1 MQLAP
6 HFRMVI
12 DQYFASIADLHKEN
26 QNEPSFSYAAIKK
39 DGEFYLIKSALTL
52 NAAPSTVPMSHFM
65 SENVRAGAYNLSE
78 LNLKPSSLVEGLLCG
93 QLYTP
98 HGVLRFVPNDAGN
111 FAAAREPF
119 HSEGIKNQARF
130 DVLTLFGGSIEPYLA
145 DKRALDWELRAA
157 ATPYDSLDELASEY
171 GVAGFSGT
179 VMLEVLAFHLAAFD
193 FGSTVLGN
201 KAKLAILAA
210 RGLPR
215 DDVSLGYRVFDKGRV
230 VKRSIVKGVEMQWT
244 ELGEHQR
251 GEIELDVPSAAV
263 IQCFANYRGITQHFG
278 WAADDLSA
286 QNPRRMVYS
295 VFDQQLAILD
305 DFISKSGSK
314 GRDARDLEVGVSWLL
329 WMLGFSVAHLGAT
342 PRTQEAVD
350 LIATTP
356 AGHFAVVECT
366 TGLLK
371 ADHKLSL
378 LISRAEQVRQG
389 IVASNSKHLRVLAV
403 IVSSK
408 PRAELLADMGEA
420 EKHGVLV
427 FAREDIQA
435 AIARTLVQPNPD
447 RIYEEAIQ
455 QVEANKAKHLPQPSD
470 E

>member
-1 MQLAP
+1 MQLAQ
-6 HFRMVI
+6 HSRTVI
-12 DQYFASIADLHKEN
+12 DEYFASIVDLYHKN
-26 QNEPSFSYAAIKK
+26 QNEPTLSYVAIKK
-39 DGEFYLIKSALTL
+39 CGEFYIVKCALTL
-52 NAAPSTVPMSHFM
+52 NVSAFKIQLSHFK
-65 SENVRAGAYNLSE
+65 SDNIRAGAYNMSDLNINMCNLIEALLS
-78 LNLKPSSLVEGLLCG
+78 G
-93 QLYTP
+93 QLQTP

-111 FAAAREPF
+111 FAATREPF

-130 DVLTLFGGSIEPYLA
+130 DVLTIFGGSTEPFLM
-145 DKRALDWELRAA
+145 DRRALDWELRASP
-157 ATPYDSLDELASEY
+157 TPYDSLDELASEY

-179 VMLEVLAFHLAAFD
+179 IMLEVLALHLAAFD
-193 FGSTVLGN
+193 FGSSISGN
-201 KAKLAILAA
+201 KAKLAILVA

-215 DDVSLGYRVFDKGRV
+215 DDISLGYRIFDQGRV
-230 VKRSIVKGVEMQWT
+230 VKRSIINGLEMKWT
-244 ELGEHQR
+244 EDGGHQR

-305 DFISKSGSK
+305 EFISKSGGK
-314 GRDARDLEVGVSWLL
+314 GRDARDLEVGFSWLL

-371 ADHKLSL
+371 ADQKLSL

-389 IVASNSKHLRVLAV
+389 IVASNNKHLRVLPV
-403 IVSSK
+403 IVSSR
-408 PRAELLADMGEA
+408 PRTELLADMGEA

-427 FAREDIQA
+427 LAREDIQA
-435 AIARTLVQPNPD
+435 AIARTLVLPNPD
-447 RIYEEAIQ
+447 KIYEEAVQ
-455 QVEANKAKHLPQPSD
+455 KVEADKARHLPQPSYA
-470 E
+470 